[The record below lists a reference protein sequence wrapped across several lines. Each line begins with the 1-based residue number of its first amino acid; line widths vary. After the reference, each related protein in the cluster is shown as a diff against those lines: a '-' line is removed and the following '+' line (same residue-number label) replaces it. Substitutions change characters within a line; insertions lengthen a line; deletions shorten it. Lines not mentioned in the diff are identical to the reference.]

1 MSTKSDIQ
9 ESPTNNRKVRTGWK
23 ASPNLQPLLNR
34 IEHGAARLGVSRSF
48 MYREIGAG
56 RLTVVKLG
64 TRTLIAEAELQRF
77 AAELAQRGNQRAAA

>member
-1 MSTKSDIQ
+1 MSTPAK
-9 ESPTNNRKVRTGWK
+9 KVK
-23 ASPNLQPLLNR
+23 PNLQPLLNR

-48 MYREIGAG
+48 LYREIGAK

-77 AAELAQRGNQRAAA
+77 AAELAQRGSVRAAA